1 MLQSMLRPAGM
12 LNARR
17 SAYAVIRNL
26 STTPDFNTSV
36 DVHKHS
42 ISLRQTRAEK
52 LKEMTPATTG
62 SLIPDSIK
70 HVEEDEEHITTA
82 ENLKKLGQAALTREE
97 RVRRRR
103 ALDQFGLPTFADF
116 LNKQKLEKLSKKPI
130 SILQMNIGLY
140 CNQACN
146 HCHVESSP
154 KRKEMMSEAIAKRCM
169 ELMERTPSITTVDI
183 TGGAPELND
192 QFKYLVKEGRRQG
205 KEVIDRC
212 NLTVL
217 SEPGQEGLAQFLADN
232 QYNLYYWNYLLSTD
246 VECRASSPTQLSGTD
261 TALGL
266 RSRYYLS

>member
-1 MLQSMLRPAGM
+1 MDFGQIRVHGLKCGPIRYCLPVQYPVQYHCTDFRYNEHPYKGAVCEIQPRASPMLQSMLRPAGM

-140 CNQACN
+140 CNQVWSVRVACD
-146 HCHVESSP
+146 S
-154 KRKEMMSEAIAKRCM
+154 RC
-169 ELMERTPSITTVDI
+169 
-183 TGGAPELND
+183 
-192 QFKYLVKEGRRQG
+192 
-205 KEVIDRC
+205 
-212 NLTVL
+212 
-217 SEPGQEGLAQFLADN
+217 
-232 QYNLYYWNYLLSTD
+232 
-246 VECRASSPTQLSGTD
+246 
-261 TALGL
+261 
-266 RSRYYLS
+266 